1 MKSTVTQYISLTVMV
16 LLITLVVS
24 LLPEHAGSLNSRS
37 LEKSA
42 AVDGISVLKS
52 VEN

>member
-16 LLITLVVS
+16 LLIALVVS
-24 LLPEHAGSLNSRS
+24 LLPERARNLDSTS

-42 AVDGISVLKS
+42 VADSISVLTS
-52 VEN
+52 AEN